1 MIISLLRPIIL
12 FSLTTI
18 IAVAS
23 ISCNTEVVSV
33 EEFSKLTTE
42 LAATKS
48 QLKGLQIKLSDAEF
62 KVSQYETRL
71 REYTT
76 IVDAD
81 YPNLLSR
88 VEQARLILELI
99 IVSLAYDQGLAT
111 ELEMMSV
118 FANVEKIDSSVVK
131 EGIIKMMASGE
142 LMSDEEGGELIS
154 TWLDEVYRL
163 LQ

>member
-33 EEFSKLTTE
+33 EEFSELTTE

-99 IVSLAYDQGLAT
+99 IVSLAYDQGLVT

-118 FANVEKIDSSVVK
+118 FANVEKIDSTVVK
-131 EGIIKMMASGE
+131 EGIIKMMAGGE

>member
-1 MIISLLRPIIL
+1 MIISLIRPIII
-12 FSLTTI
+12 FSLTAI
-18 IAVAS
+18 FAVAS
-23 ISCNTEVVSV
+23 ISCAAEGVSL
-33 EEFSKLTTE
+33 EEYAALTTE
-42 LAATKS
+42 LENTQNQVKE
-48 QLKGLQIKLSDAEF
+48 LQVKLAEAEF
-62 KVSQYETRL
+62 KVSQYENSL

-99 IVSLAYDQGLAT
+99 TVSSTYVQGLAT

-131 EGIIKMMASGE
+131 EGIIKMMAGGE
-142 LMSDEEGGELIS
+142 LMRDEEAGELIS
-154 TWLDEVYRL
+154 TWLDEVARL

>member
-1 MIISLLRPIIL
+1 MTTRLLQPTIL
-12 FSLTTI
+12 VLLNTLLIFALM
-18 IAVAS
+18 A
-23 ISCNTEVVSV
+23 CNTNEVSP
-33 EEFSKLTTE
+33 EKISEITNELTSTQ
-42 LAATKS
+42 A
-48 QLKGLQIKLSDAEF
+48 QLKALQIKLTDAEF
-62 KVSQYETRL
+62 KVAQYENSL

-99 IVSLAYDQGLAT
+99 AVSSAYDQGLAT
-111 ELEMMSV
+111 ELDMMSV
-118 FANVEKIDSSVVK
+118 FATVEKIDSSVVK
-131 EGIIKMMASGE
+131 EGIIKMLAGGE